1 MKTYLEQIGRF
12 LLLLL
17 AIQIGRALIIT
28 GLWRILQPAPDS
40 PLWPT
45 MDMVAFGGIGIGLL
59 VLARPSRKDLA
70 LDWDSAPRWE
80 TAAYIGV
87 GILTLALVASTFLL
101 QSDLFVANIATAIVL
116 PIFEELLFRGWGWT
130 QLKRAASFK
139 HASLINWLVISLLF
153 GVWHFGYLDIYI
165 LKVSPLN
172 PGMDW
177 RVFFLMKFL
186 TTLLIGLL
194 VGIPRWRTGRVYGS
208 LLLHSLINLFGR

>member
-1 MKTYLEQIGRF
+1 MKPYLRQVGRF

-40 PLWPT
+40 PLWAT

-59 VLARPSRKDLA
+59 VLAHPSRKDLA
-70 LDWDSAPRWE
+70 LDWETAPRWE
-80 TAAYIGV
+80 VAAYIGV
-87 GILTLALVASTFLL
+87 GILILGLVIGTFFL
-101 QSDLFVANIATAIVL
+101 QADLYITNINSAIVI

-130 QLKRAASFK
+130 RLERAASFK
-139 HASLINWLVISLLF
+139 HSSLVNWLVISLLF
-153 GVWHFGYLDIYI
+153 GLWHFGYLDIYI
-165 LKVSPLN
+165 LKVAPSIPH
-172 PGMDW
+172 MDW
-177 RVFFLMKFL
+177 GNFFLMKFL

-194 VGIPRWRTGRVYGS
+194 VGIPRLPSRRVYGS